1 MTVVSVAWPY
11 PEVPGPGDPVRFGR
25 RVIGRVSAVHAS
37 PDGVVLDLDLNDD
50 VELGIVPAPGELS
63 LPSPPDRPPFR

>member
-1 MTVVSVAWPY
+1 MRTVSVAWPY

-37 PDGVVLDLDLNDD
+37 PDGVVLDLELDDD
-50 VELGIVPAPGELS
+50 VDGVVAVPAPGELS
-63 LPSPPDRPPFR
+63 IPAPDRPTFD